1 MGCSDSRIGGP
12 SPPYMDPLP
21 AHAEVGSGAKDPMG
35 MSVSVVRGTLKTQG
49 HLSASSQ
56 GYVA

>member
-12 SPPYMDPLP
+12 SPPYM
-21 AHAEVGSGAKDPMG
+21 EVASGAKDPMG
-35 MSVSVVRGTLKTQG
+35 VSVSVVRGTLKTQG